1 MRYLAVACDYDGTL
15 ATHGSVDSK
24 TIAVL
29 ERVASSGRKLLL
41 VTGRELDD
49 LVKVFPQLHLF
60 DRVVAENGALL
71 YRPENREEKTLGE
84 HPPQAFVDALRKRN
98 VAPLSVGRSIV
109 ATWHPHETTV
119 LEVIRELG
127 LELQVI
133 FNKGAVMVLPSGV
146 NKGTGLVAALDE
158 LGLSPHNAIG
168 IGDAENDH
176 AFLSVCE
183 CSVAV
188 ANALDTLKQRA
199 DIVTRGDHGAGVIE
213 VFEKLL
219 ENDLEEYSLRLR
231 RHELLL
237 GQDTDGRE
245 VCIPAHGS
253 CVLVA
258 GPSGSGKS
266 TVVTGLLERLAE
278 KKYQF
283 CVIDP
288 EGDFE
293 TFAEALVLGDE
304 HHTPS
309 AEEIIHVLEKFEN
322 PVLNLLG
329 VAVGDRPNYFPALL
343 ARIQELHGRTGRP
356 HWLVLDEAH
365 HLLPSGSHP
374 APFTMPQQFGSAIL
388 VTVHPD
394 HMSPAALSAVDLVL
408 AVGAAPEKTV
418 KAFCKAVG
426 QPTPSPVHGE
436 LDQLEVLAWF
446 RKTDRPPLRVR
457 VVPGSSER
465 RRHRRKYAQGDIQE
479 KSFYFRGPEGKLNLK
494 AQNLGLFV
502 QLAEGVDDETWLY
515 HLKQG
520 DYSHWIRDA
529 IKDEALAAQIAG
541 IEQAG
546 LAPAESRARVKE
558 AIESQYTSAA

>member
-1 MRYLAVACDYDGTL
+1 
-15 ATHGSVDSK
+15 
-24 TIAVL
+24 
-29 ERVASSGRKLLL
+29 
-41 VTGRELDD
+41 
-49 LVKVFPQLHLF
+49 
-60 DRVVAENGALL
+60 
-71 YRPENREEKTLGE
+71 
-84 HPPQAFVDALRKRN
+84 
-98 VAPLSVGRSIV
+98 
-109 ATWHPHETTV
+109 
-119 LEVIRELG
+119 
-127 LELQVI
+127 
-133 FNKGAVMVLPSGV
+133 
-146 NKGTGLVAALDE
+146 
-158 LGLSPHNAIG
+158 
-168 IGDAENDH
+168 
-176 AFLSVCE
+176 
-183 CSVAV
+183 
-188 ANALDTLKQRA
+188 
-199 DIVTRGDHGAGVIE
+199 
-213 VFEKLL
+213 
-219 ENDLEEYSLRLR
+219 
-231 RHELLL
+231 
-237 GQDTDGRE
+237 
-245 VCIPAHGS
+245 
-253 CVLVA
+253 
-258 GPSGSGKS
+258 
-266 TVVTGLLERLAE
+266 
-278 KKYQF
+278 
-283 CVIDP
+283 
-288 EGDFE
+288 
-293 TFAEALVLGDE
+293 
-304 HHTPS
+304 
-309 AEEIIHVLEKFEN
+309 
-322 PVLNLLG
+322 
-329 VAVGDRPNYFPALL
+329 
-343 ARIQELHGRTGRP
+343 
-356 HWLVLDEAH
+356 
-365 HLLPSGSHP
+365 
-374 APFTMPQQFGSAIL
+374 MPQQFGSAIL